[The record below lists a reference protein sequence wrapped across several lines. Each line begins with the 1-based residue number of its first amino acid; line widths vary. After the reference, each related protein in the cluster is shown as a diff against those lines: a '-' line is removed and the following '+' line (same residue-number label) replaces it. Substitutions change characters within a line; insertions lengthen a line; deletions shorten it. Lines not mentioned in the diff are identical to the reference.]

1 VKSTVATDQM
11 AVLLIASAE
20 LPEQVPCRVAALDD
34 VGASITFAAPTAL
47 KRGTRAMLVVGP
59 EGDRQLASTV
69 CTETSEAGAHLRLVS
84 PWHPFAIRAAHRYKA
99 DIEAR
104 VRSPAHPRALAG
116 RVLDISTA
124 GAAVRVA
131 GSFDGRFVELSLG
144 ADMFETWLPCTL
156 VEGNAD
162 KDGHT
167 LRLAFSDSGSKQMA
181 LVRQV
186 LAALAADREAG
197 GPSGAAAPTPGPAAS
212 LPGAIPAIPD
222 VPDVP
227 APASEAVG
235 AEPGTGN
242 PAPRRKRKRGTWG
255 AAAKRGPEK
264 VAEDS

>member
-1 VKSTVATDQM
+1 MESKVATDQM

-20 LPEQVPCRVAALDD
+20 LPEQVPCRVATLDGD
-34 VGASITFAAPTAL
+34 AASVTFAAPTAL

-69 CTETSEAGAHLRLVS
+69 CTETSEAGARLRLLS
-84 PWHPFAIRAAHRYKA
+84 PWRPFTIRAAHRYKA

-131 GSFDGRFVELSLG
+131 GPFDGRFVELSLG

-156 VEGNAD
+156 VERNAD

-167 LRLAFSDSGSKQMA
+167 LRLAFSDTGRKQMA

-186 LAALAADREAG
+186 LAALSADREAG
-197 GPSGAAAPTPGPAAS
+197 GPLDPTTPTPDLAASPPGATSAAPE
-212 LPGAIPAIPD
+212 
-222 VPDVP
+222 VP
-227 APASEAVG
+227 APASAAAR
-235 AEPGTGN
+235 AEPSTGN

-255 AAAKRGPEK
+255 AAARRRPENL
-264 VAEDS
+264 AEDS

>member
-1 VKSTVATDQM
+1 MKSTVATDQM

-20 LPEQVPCRVAALDD
+20 LPEQVPCRVAALDGD
-34 VGASITFAAPTAL
+34 GASVTFAAPTAL

-59 EGDRQLASTV
+59 EGERQLASTV
-69 CTETSEAGAHLRLVS
+69 CTETSEAGARLRLLS
-84 PWHPFAIRAAHRYKA
+84 PWRPFTIRAAHRYKA

-104 VRSPAHPRALAG
+104 VRSPAHPRALAR

-156 VEGNAD
+156 VERNAD

-167 LRLAFSDSGSKQMA
+167 LRLTFSDSGRKQMA

-186 LAALAADREAG
+186 LAALAADREE
-197 GPSGAAAPTPGPAAS
+197 AA
-212 LPGAIPAIPD
+212 
-222 VPDVP
+222 
-227 APASEAVG
+227 G
-235 AEPGTGN
+235 AEPSTDN
-242 PAPRRKRKRGTWG
+242 PAPRRKRGTWG
-255 AAAKRGPEK
+255 AAAKRRAEN